1 MKEIKMAIDYSGL
14 LSDEQK
20 RSILTQRLTQFAA
33 EAYQHEINKEVAEA
47 SDNEAGVTAA
57 NDALA
62 ILETAISKHQAE
74 LAKLP
79 AASAE

>member
-1 MKEIKMAIDYSGL
+1 MAIDYSSL

-20 RSILTQRLTQFAA
+20 RSILSQRLTQFAA
-33 EAYQHEINKEVAEA
+33 EAYQHEINKSVAEA
-47 SDNEAGVTAA
+47 SNNEDGVKAA
-57 NDALA
+57 DDALA
-62 ILETAISKHQAE
+62 ILETAITKHQDE